1 MTLFPMDILTAGLVL
16 LRYKLK
22 KRQIRMLRRFAQMMR
37 WPNLTDTLDNMKQK
51 DSELA
56 LDEVSSDAFA
66 FFSGLVLPGVSL
78 LFLYAFITD
87 VYRN

>member
-1 MTLFPMDILTAGLVL
+1 MALFNAVILTTSSVL

-37 WPNLTDTLDNMKQK
+37 WPNLTETLDNMKQK

-66 FFSGLVLPGVSL
+66 FFSGLVLPGVSSTIL
-78 LFLYAFITD
+78 LHKSEYG
-87 VYRN
+87 N

>member
-1 MTLFPMDILTAGLVL
+1 
-16 LRYKLK
+16 
-22 KRQIRMLRRFAQMMR
+22 MLRRFAQMMR

-78 LFLYAFITD
+78 DFLRYCPM
-87 VYRN
+87 

>member
-1 MTLFPMDILTAGLVL
+1 MVRKDILTMSLVL

-78 LFLYAFITD
+78 DFPRD
-87 VYRN
+87 CPM

>member
-1 MTLFPMDILTAGLVL
+1 
-16 LRYKLK
+16 
-22 KRQIRMLRRFAQMMR
+22 MLRRFAQMMR

-66 FFSGLVLPGVSL
+66 FFSGLVLPGVS
-78 LFLYAFITD
+78 
-87 VYRN
+87 

>member
-1 MTLFPMDILTAGLVL
+1 
-16 LRYKLK
+16 
-22 KRQIRMLRRFAQMMR
+22 MLRRFAQMMR
-37 WPNLTDTLDNMKQK
+37 WPNLTETLDNMKQK

-78 LFLYAFITD
+78 TILSHKSEYGD
-87 VYRN
+87 

>member
-1 MTLFPMDILTAGLVL
+1 MINLVL

-78 LFLYAFITD
+78 LSLFAFAKD
-87 VYRN
+87 EYRD